1 MPFLALEV
9 RVKESPF
16 WVPLHFLPWLLGMD
30 KATNLISTSPKI
42 LLGDPITALLPLT
55 SAHFSPL
62 GEVTSIL
69 RLEVKSW
76 CEGKAWL
83 HPALGNSTLCEKKK
97 FTQKKK
103 WDSYITG
110 DQGGHTQSI
119 IWADMEPVTTR
130 RTNSLHRASCSH
142 VSFQHVAFT
151 SQPLC
156 GNYLFLNKPTY
167 CRCCNEKMTVHYS
180 QEFPPTIF
188 WSSQAVK
195 DLTAN
200 PPWFSWHLHQSG
212 VNYFH
217 VNWWTK
223 IVYITLKMWWRIH
236 WWNSIAKIPPNC

>member
-1 MPFLALEV
+1 MRGRLGCIPLLETALC
-9 RVKESPF
+9 VKRKSSPRKKSEIHTLQVIKVDTHSQLSGQI
-16 WVPLHFLPWLLGMD
+16 W
-30 KATNLISTSPKI
+30 S
-42 LLGDPITALLPLT
+42 LLPLEE
-55 SAHFSPL
+55 P
-62 GEVTSIL
+62 IL
-69 RLEVKSW
+69 
-76 CEGKAWL
+76 
-83 HPALGNSTLCEKKK
+83 
-97 FTQKKK
+97 
-103 WDSYITG
+103 YIG
-110 DQGGHTQSI
+110 Q
-119 IWADMEPVTTR
+119 AV
-130 RTNSLHRASCSH
+130 L
-142 VSFQHVAFT
+142 VSFQHVAFA

-223 IVYITLKMWWRIH
+223 IVCITLKMWWRIH
-236 WWNSIAKIPPNC
+236 WWNFIAKIPPTC